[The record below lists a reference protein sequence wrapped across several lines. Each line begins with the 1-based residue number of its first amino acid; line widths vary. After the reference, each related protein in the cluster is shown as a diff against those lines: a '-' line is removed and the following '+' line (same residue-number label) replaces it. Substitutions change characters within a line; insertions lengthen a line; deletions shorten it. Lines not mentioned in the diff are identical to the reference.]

1 MIAAVLAFPNRC
13 PGTSGELPSLADMC
27 AILRKNYTV
36 LDDVDRSFFA
46 LIYRVMQAGDKAK
59 IETIIECRSIAW
71 SMCNRYGLGP
81 AL

>member
-1 MIAAVLAFPNRC
+1 MTATVLAFPDRRR
-13 PGTSGELPSLADMC
+13 GSSADLPSLADMC

-59 IETIIECRSIAW
+59 IETVIECRAIAW
-71 SMCNRYGLGP
+71 SMCNRYGLG
-81 AL
+81 LDV